1 MRNRKLWSFSRLA
14 ALVGLACLVPGG
26 APRAADPVF
35 DDAFWRQWGDGQA
48 ELAGYD
54 LTFSRYGAVRQGTAV
69 TIFVTETF
77 SNSLRVKSDAGR
89 RPAADEFPV
98 MKLNLVED
106 FPTGLYDY
114 NLMTSAFSALQP
126 VNGLPA
132 GGLTKI
138 SFSAQEWCG
147 HAYTQAL
154 LAPDSVRVTGHSYFD
169 GEADQRLGLPLPA
182 GGLGEDGLLLW
193 ARGFAGP
200 RLAPGQEIQAP
211 ILGSLKL
218 ARLTHRAPA
227 TLTARLGRA
236 ASGGT
241 LKVPAGTFSV
251 ERYTAALDNGRT
263 WTFDVEKASPHRIVR
278 WSRTEP
284 GPDGR
289 SGPGETAELLAGTRL
304 KYWEMNGPGFEAQLG
319 RLGLKARPPR
329 TP

>member
-1 MRNRKLWSFSRLA
+1 MRQPKLWSVFRLV
-14 ALVGLACLVPGG
+14 ALVGLACAAPCSPG
-26 APRAADPVF
+26 RAAAPVF
-35 DDAFWRQWGDGQA
+35 DEAFWRQWGDGQA

-54 LTFSRYGAVRQGTAV
+54 LTFSRYGTVRQGTAV
-69 TIFVTETF
+69 VIFVTETF
-77 SNSLRVKSDAGR
+77 SNGLRVKSDPGR
-89 RPAADEFPV
+89 HPATDEFPV

-114 NLMTSAFSALQP
+114 NLMTSVFSALQP

-154 LAPDSVRVTGHSYFD
+154 LAPDSIRVTGYSYFD
-169 GEADQRLGLPLPA
+169 GEADQRLGLPVPPD
-182 GGLGEDGLLLW
+182 GLGEDGLLLW

-200 RLAPGQEIQAP
+200 SLAPGQEVQVR

-227 TLTARLGRA
+227 LLTARLSRA
-236 ASGGT
+236 VSGGT

-263 WTFDVEKASPHRIVR
+263 WIFEVEKPAPHRIVR
-278 WSRTEP
+278 WSRTDQ
-284 GPDGR
+284 GTDGR
-289 SGPGETAELLAGTRL
+289 DGPGETAELLAGTRM
-304 KYWEMNGPGFEAQLG
+304 KYWEMNGAGFEAQLAK
-319 RLGLKARPPR
+319 LGLKARPPR